1 MIGQCLGSPTAA
13 REPILSKL
21 IFCPPN
27 RPWFFSGLLTL
38 LISLC
43 VLYRTK
49 SLNPNAA
56 PFVPRALPTVSR
68 SSALLSLT
76 RTGRHPDVESTGEA
90 SEKAA
95 EAATRTTSKDECTGA
110 ARVTASDASTS
121 REPQHHAVESQRN
134 PDENYQHTLL
144 PFMSLDE
151 EQNRKNSSAFS
162 QRAPPRVQTAG
173 ILWKYPSTL
182 RENEPRFQHIFIKS
196 RPRSHSAPSNAAAV
210 AERLKASLGNCRYTP
225 VSLLG
230 LRRQAL
236 LLASSFE
243 DLQFMLQQ
251 QPARCTD
258 ELLSSVLCAP
268 PSAIS
273 APKGVKVIAHL
284 HSVFSSAPA
293 PCAPRTS
300 QPDVS
305 SVPAP
310 PPPPPLQEESLQYRR
325 GPWEHLHKYKPP
337 GCPGTRAAQ
346 WEGRSSGGPLLPL
359 PRSSPGGPPLLPTP
373 RVPPLTL
380 SSLHPV
386 DRGWLP
392 NSYCISSGPATGVK
406 GAAHPG
412 VPWVMGGFFKEP
424 TPMIHPVMQQG
435 EPQVSLQRLLLH
447 QHELMKHQLL
457 QQRQQ
462 GSSLPAPLES
472 KSYPTEQHVER
483 AHREFKFP
491 RKNSGFPRQRRNK
504 QSPLELQKAPDILRR
519 TVHGNQGIEP
529 LSPCLTLSY
538 EAAIHKLLGM
548 VNSLVLARS
557 SCKEV
562 REQQ

>member
-1 MIGQCLGSPTAA
+1 M
-13 REPILSKL
+13 R
-21 IFCPPN
+21 
-27 RPWFFSGLLTL
+27 
-38 LISLC
+38 
-43 VLYRTK
+43 
-49 SLNPNAA
+49 
-56 PFVPRALPTVSR
+56 
-68 SSALLSLT
+68 
-76 RTGRHPDVESTGEA
+76 
-90 SEKAA
+90 
-95 EAATRTTSKDECTGA
+95 
-110 ARVTASDASTS
+110 
-121 REPQHHAVESQRN
+121 
-134 PDENYQHTLL
+134 
-144 PFMSLDE
+144 LDE
-151 EQNRKNSSAFS
+151 HQHRKNSSSAAS

-182 RENEPRFQHIFIKS
+182 LENEPRFQHTLIKS
-196 RPRSHSAPSNAAAV
+196 RPRSHSAPLNAAAV
-210 AERLKASLGNCRYTP
+210 AMRLKASLGNCRYTP
-225 VSLLG
+225 VALLG

-236 LLASSFE
+236 LLTSSFE

-251 QPARCTD
+251 HPARCAD
-258 ELLSSVLCAP
+258 ELLSPVQCSP

-273 APKGVKVIAHL
+273 APKGVKVVAHL

-300 QPDVS
+300 EPDVS
-305 SVPAP
+305 SVP
-310 PPPPPLQEESLQYRR
+310 PPPPPLPPQEESLQYRR
-325 GPWEHLHKYKPP
+325 SPWEHLHKHQPP

-346 WEGRSSGGPLLPL
+346 WEVRASGGPLLPL

-380 SSLHPV
+380 SSYHPV

-435 EPQVSLQRLLLH
+435 EPQVSLQRLVLQ

-457 QQRQQ
+457 QQRQQGLLQ

-483 AHREFKFP
+483 APREFKFP
-491 RKNSGFPRQRRNK
+491 RKNSGLPRQRRIK
-504 QSPLELQKAPDILRR
+504 QSPQELQKTPDILRT

-529 LSPCLTLSY
+529 LSPCLPLSY
-538 EAAIHKLLGM
+538 EAALHKLLGM

-562 REQQ
+562 QEQ